1 MKILHQRADGP
12 EETVGLTK
20 EDREAQVETFSQQRL
35 ILSQQVTII
44 RQNVID
50 SMGVRFWNVQHV
62 YSMYT

>member
-50 SMGVRFWNVQHV
+50 SMGVRFWNVQHTYYIV
-62 YSMYT
+62 C